1 MNNTIFNSIYHEEIQ
16 DFNGNS
22 YTGHMALHR
31 HGTGS
36 INYPNSKSLH
46 GSWQY
51 DVFIQSHDSK
61 IIYPNGDVY
70 FGYVDIDNN
79 DVFPNGKGIMKY
91 ANGSLYE
98 GDWKDEY
105 YYGKGKFTFDNS
117 SNIMSVDGIWDDD
130 ELLDDCNHEIKYK
143 NGNVYI
149 GEAFIYNAN
158 INNLCPDGIGTLTF
172 NCSNSNIVFPKFEVF
187 QIIGTWQE
195 GYIASDYDHKV
206 IYKTGEIYIGK
217 INEYNVNNGNDTIF
231 PNGRGKMIFN
241 CIDSIILNIIGTWEN
256 GSIVNIEKIVY
267 NTKKIQ
273 ARSKLNYSIREAGYL
288 PFTDEN
294 SALGKRFRK
303 AAQNFNE
310 RNGIVC

>member
-1 MNNTIFNSIYHEEIQ
+1 MNENTFNSIYHEHIES
-16 DFNGNS
+16 NRNS

-46 GSWQY
+46 GLWQY
-51 DVFIQSHDSK
+51 DVFVQSDDNK
-61 IIYPNGDVY
+61 ITYQTGDVY
-70 FGYVDIDNN
+70 FGHLEIDDN
-79 DVFPNGKGIMKY
+79 DVYPDGNGIMKY
-91 ANGSLYE
+91 VGGSLYE
-98 GDWKDEY
+98 GEWRDEY
-105 YYGKGKFTFDNS
+105 HCGKGKFTFDNS
-117 SNIMSVDGIWDDD
+117 SNIMSIEGIWDDD
-130 ELLDDCNHEIKYK
+130 ELLDDCDHEIKYK

-158 INNLCPDGIGTLTF
+158 IDNLCPDGIRTLTF
-172 NCSNSNIVFPKFEVF
+172 NCSNSNTVFPKFEVF

-217 INEYNVNNGNDTIF
+217 VNEYNVNNGNNTIF

-241 CIDSIILNIIGTWEN
+241 CIDSIILNIIGTWEY

-267 NTKKIQ
+267 NTEKIE
-273 ARSKLNYSIREAGYL
+273 ARSDLNYSIREAGYL
-288 PFTDEN
+288 PFTDEKFV
-294 SALGKRFRK
+294 LGKWFRK
-303 AAQNFNE
+303 AGQNFNE
-310 RNGIVC
+310 RNGIV